1 MDEEELEQSN
11 KKITIDNFFESISSI
26 DEVANRALQQSQEN
40 FNLVSVNSNLLQGL
54 EESIQLIESDIQ
66 QITNY
71 FIVQQDQ
78 RRKQLEIRE
87 QELSKRQDISQK
99 QIGGR
104 LQDVAPFENRPRNF
118 GDSLLQGAAGLA
130 QNTIRPFIGPG
141 VILGLSGLLG
151 FKDGG
156 EPPINKPSIVGEEGP
171 EIFVPKTSGTII
183 PNNITNE
190 LNTNNIIN
198 ESNTSNFAN
207 ELNTN
212 NIINKLNTINF
223 ASNFTN
229 QSNTNNFTNNFTN
242 ELNTNNFTNNFTN
255 ELNKSDFTNNFTNN
269 FLAQNIQNNN
279 QTNINKKINTQALLN
294 TISVAEGTAK
304 GGYGTIYGGTDDNPI
319 TVPELAAGE
328 MTINQVLNMMK
339 TGKIE
344 RTRMVENDKGE
355 MVEEKYMADVGYGKE
370 KNVGATGRYQFIP
383 DTLKEEV
390 GVMMKKD
397 KDLSLDSLLTPQ
409 LQDKLIL
416 QRLKEKR
423 KIDFGNL
430 EGGIKNITID
440 KLSEEFESFPNL
452 LPGSVSIG
460 DKDLGPVKGRTD
472 QSFYDIKGDK
482 APVRSEEFIKSVFE
496 SQVDKLT
503 LPPNEDLSA
512 ITLPPISS
520 GGNDEPIETT
530 SPTFETSNSQSDQ
543 ITGTESGIPFIDVIS
558 NPFLS
563 VV

>member
-11 KKITIDNFFESISSI
+11 KRITIDNFFESISSI

-54 EESIQLIESDIQ
+54 EQSIQLIESDIQ

-99 QIGGR
+99 RIDDK
-104 LQDVAPFENRPRNF
+104 LQDVAPFEDRPRNF
-118 GDSLLQGAAGLA
+118 GESLLQGAAGLA
-130 QNTIRPFIGPG
+130 QDITRPFIGPG
-141 VILGLSGLLG
+141 VVLGLSGLLG
-151 FKDGG
+151 FKDCG
-156 EPPINKPSIVGEEGP
+156 EPPINQPAIVGEEGP
-171 EIFVPKTSGTII
+171 EIFIPKTPGTII
-183 PNNITNE
+183 PN
-190 LNTNNIIN
+190 
-198 ESNTSNFAN
+198 
-207 ELNTN
+207 
-212 NIINKLNTINF
+212 
-223 ASNFTN
+223 
-229 QSNTNNFTNNFTN
+229 
-242 ELNTNNFTNNFTN
+242 
-255 ELNKSDFTNNFTNN
+255 D
-269 FLAQNIQNNN
+269 
-279 QTNINKKINTQALLN
+279 KKINVRALLN

-319 TVPELAAGE
+319 TVPELASGE
-328 MTINQVLNMMK
+328 MTIGQVLNMMK
-339 TGKIE
+339 TGEIE
-344 RTRMVENDKGE
+344 RTRMIENDKGE

-370 KNVGATGRYQFIP
+370 NNVGATGRYQFIP
-383 DTLKEEV
+383 EALEEEV
-390 GVMMKKD
+390 GVMMGKD
-397 KDLSLDSLLTPQ
+397 ENFSYDTLFTPEI
-409 LQDKLIL
+409 QDKLIL

-423 KIDFGNL
+423 NIDFDKLNK
-430 EGGIKNITID
+430 EGLTTRAID

-452 LPGSVSIG
+452 LPGPRK
-460 DKDLGPVKGRTD
+460 DDLGPVKGRTD

-520 GGNDEPIETT
+520 GSGDEPIEVTPP
-530 SPTFETSNSQSDQ
+530 SFGSSNSLSDQ
-543 ITGTESGIPFIDVIS
+543 ITGTESGIAFIDVIS

>member
-99 QIGGR
+99 RIDDK
-104 LQDVAPFENRPRNF
+104 LQDVAPFEDRPRNF
-118 GDSLLQGAAGLA
+118 GESLLQGAAGLA
-130 QNTIRPFIGPG
+130 QDITRPFIGPG
-141 VILGLSGLLG
+141 VVLGLSGLLG

-156 EPPINKPSIVGEEGP
+156 EPPINQPAIVGEEGP
-171 EIFVPKTSGTII
+171 EIFIPKTPGTII
-183 PNNITNE
+183 PN
-190 LNTNNIIN
+190 
-198 ESNTSNFAN
+198 
-207 ELNTN
+207 
-212 NIINKLNTINF
+212 
-223 ASNFTN
+223 
-229 QSNTNNFTNNFTN
+229 
-242 ELNTNNFTNNFTN
+242 
-255 ELNKSDFTNNFTNN
+255 D
-269 FLAQNIQNNN
+269 
-279 QTNINKKINTQALLN
+279 KKINVRALLN

-319 TVPELAAGE
+319 TVPELASGE
-328 MTINQVLNMMK
+328 MTIGQVLNMMK
-339 TGKIE
+339 TGEIE
-344 RTRMVENDKGE
+344 RTRMIENDKGE

-370 KNVGATGRYQFIP
+370 NNVGATGKYQFIP
-383 DTLKEEV
+383 AALEEEV
-390 GVMMKKD
+390 GVMMGKD
-397 KDLSLDSLLTPQ
+397 KNFSYDTKFTPE
-409 LQDKLIL
+409 LQDKLML

-423 KIDFGNL
+423 NIDFDKLNK
-430 EGGIKNITID
+430 EGLTTGAID

-452 LPGSVSIG
+452 LPGPRK
-460 DKDLGPVKGRTD
+460 DDLGPVKGRTD

-482 APVRSEEFIKSVFE
+482 APVRSEEYIKSVFE
-496 SQVDKLT
+496 SEVDKLT
-503 LPPNEDLSA
+503 PPPNEDLST
-512 ITLPPISS
+512 ITLPPIGGGEDMSPVAQAPAFSESS
-520 GGNDEPIETT
+520 ITTDE
-530 SPTFETSNSQSDQ
+530 
-543 ITGTESGIPFIDVIS
+543 ITGTDSSIPFIEVIS

-563 VV
+563 IV

>member
-11 KKITIDNFFESISSI
+11 KRITIDNFFESISSI

-54 EESIQLIESDIQ
+54 EQSIQLIESDIQ

-99 QIGGR
+99 RIGDK
-104 LQDVAPFENRPRNF
+104 LQDATPFESRPRNF
-118 GDSLLQGAAGLA
+118 GESLRQGAVNLA
-130 QNTIRPFIGPG
+130 QDITRPFIGPG
-141 VILGLSGLLG
+141 VVLGLSGLLG

-156 EPPINKPSIVGEEGP
+156 EPPINQPAIVGEEGP
-171 EIFVPKTSGTII
+171 EIFIPKTPGTII
-183 PNNITNE
+183 PN
-190 LNTNNIIN
+190 
-198 ESNTSNFAN
+198 
-207 ELNTN
+207 
-212 NIINKLNTINF
+212 
-223 ASNFTN
+223 
-229 QSNTNNFTNNFTN
+229 
-242 ELNTNNFTNNFTN
+242 
-255 ELNKSDFTNNFTNN
+255 D
-269 FLAQNIQNNN
+269 
-279 QTNINKKINTQALLN
+279 KKINVRALLN

-319 TVPELAAGE
+319 TVPELASGE
-328 MTINQVLNMMK
+328 MTIGQVLNMMK
-339 TGKIE
+339 TGEIE
-344 RTRMVENDKGE
+344 RTRMIENDKGE

-370 KNVGATGRYQFIP
+370 NNVGATGKYQFIP
-383 DTLKEEV
+383 AALEEEV
-390 GVMMKKD
+390 GVMMGKD
-397 KDLSLDSLLTPQ
+397 KNFSYDTKFTPEV
-409 LQDKLIL
+409 QDKLML

-423 KIDFGNL
+423 NIDFDKLNK
-430 EGGIKNITID
+430 EGLTTRAID

-452 LPGSVSIG
+452 LPGPRK
-460 DKDLGPVKGRTD
+460 DDLGPVKGRTD

-520 GGNDEPIETT
+520 GSGDEPIEVTPP
-530 SPTFETSNSQSDQ
+530 SFGSSNSLSDQ
-543 ITGTESGIPFIDVIS
+543 ITGTESGIAFIDVIS

>member
-11 KKITIDNFFESISSI
+11 KRITIDNFFESISSI

-54 EESIQLIESDIQ
+54 EQSIQLIESDIQ

-99 QIGGR
+99 RIGDK
-104 LQDVAPFENRPRNF
+104 LQDATPFESRPRNF
-118 GDSLLQGAAGLA
+118 GESLRQGAVNLA
-130 QNTIRPFIGPG
+130 QDITRPFIGPG
-141 VILGLSGLLG
+141 VVLGLSGLLG

-156 EPPINKPSIVGEEGP
+156 EPPINQPAIVGEEGP
-171 EIFVPKTSGTII
+171 EIFIPKTPGTII
-183 PNNITNE
+183 PN
-190 LNTNNIIN
+190 
-198 ESNTSNFAN
+198 
-207 ELNTN
+207 
-212 NIINKLNTINF
+212 
-223 ASNFTN
+223 
-229 QSNTNNFTNNFTN
+229 
-242 ELNTNNFTNNFTN
+242 
-255 ELNKSDFTNNFTNN
+255 D
-269 FLAQNIQNNN
+269 
-279 QTNINKKINTQALLN
+279 KKINVRALLN

-319 TVPELAAGE
+319 TVPELASGE
-328 MTINQVLNMMK
+328 MTIGQVLNMMK
-339 TGKIE
+339 TGEIE
-344 RTRMVENDKGE
+344 RTRMIENDKGE

-370 KNVGATGRYQFIP
+370 NNVGATGKYQFIP
-383 DTLKEEV
+383 AALEEEV
-390 GVMMKKD
+390 GVMMGKD
-397 KDLSLDSLLTPQ
+397 KNFSYDTKFTPEV
-409 LQDKLIL
+409 QDKLML

-423 KIDFGNL
+423 NIDFDKLNK
-430 EGGIKNITID
+430 EGLTTRAID

-452 LPGSVSIG
+452 LPGPRK
-460 DKDLGPVKGRTD
+460 DDLGPVKGRTD

-512 ITLPPISS
+512 ITLPPISIGS
-520 GGNDEPIETT
+520 GDEPIEVTPP
-530 SPTFETSNSQSDQ
+530 SFGSSNSLSDQ
-543 ITGTESGIPFIDVIS
+543 ITGTESGIAFIDVIS

>member
-54 EESIQLIESDIQ
+54 EQSIQLIESDIQ

-99 QIGGR
+99 RIGDK
-104 LQDVAPFENRPRNF
+104 LQDATPFESRPRNF
-118 GDSLLQGAAGLA
+118 GESLLQGAASLA
-130 QNTIRPFIGPG
+130 QDVTRPFIGPG

-156 EPPINKPSIVGEEGP
+156 EPPINQPAIVGEEGP
-171 EIFVPKTSGTII
+171 EIFIPKTPGTII
-183 PNNITNE
+183 PN
-190 LNTNNIIN
+190 
-198 ESNTSNFAN
+198 
-207 ELNTN
+207 
-212 NIINKLNTINF
+212 
-223 ASNFTN
+223 
-229 QSNTNNFTNNFTN
+229 
-242 ELNTNNFTNNFTN
+242 
-255 ELNKSDFTNNFTNN
+255 D
-269 FLAQNIQNNN
+269 
-279 QTNINKKINTQALLN
+279 KKINVRALLN

-319 TVPELAAGE
+319 TVPELASGE
-328 MTINQVLNMMK
+328 MTIGQVLNMMK
-339 TGKIE
+339 TGEIE
-344 RTRMVENDKGE
+344 RTRMIENDKGE

-370 KNVGATGRYQFIP
+370 NNVGATGKYQFIP
-383 DTLKEEV
+383 AALEEEV

-409 LQDKLIL
+409 LQDKLML

-423 KIDFGNL
+423 NIDFDKLNK
-430 EGGIKNITID
+430 EGLTTRAID

-452 LPGSVSIG
+452 LPGPRK
-460 DKDLGPVKGRTD
+460 DDLGPVKGRTD

-520 GGNDEPIETT
+520 GSGDEPIEVTPP
-530 SPTFETSNSQSDQ
+530 SFGSSNSLSDQ
-543 ITGTESGIPFIDVIS
+543 ITGTESGIAFIDVIS

>member
-1 MDEEELEQSN
+1 MKIFKKELKHIQ
-11 KKITIDNFFESISSI
+11 NFIFDVDGVFTDGSILIHEDGSMLRTMNTKDGYAI
-26 DEVANRALQQSQEN
+26 KAALQAGFRVCIISGGTNPAVQKRLNDLGVTDVYLGIHDKASVLETY
-40 FNLVSVNSNLLQGL
+40 FAEYNLKASESLLQGL
-54 EESIQLIESDIQ
+54 AENIRAIQEDIGS
-66 QITNY
+66 ITNY
-71 FIVQQDQ
+71 FIIQQNVRQ
-78 RRKQLEIRE
+78 KQTELKE
-87 QELSKRQDISQK
+87 QELAKQEDFQQK
-99 QIGGR
+99 QIDNRQKGV
-104 LQDVAPFENRPRNF
+104 QDELPFGKQRTNLMQ
-118 GDSLLQGAAGLA
+118 SLTQGVTSLA
-130 QNTIRPFIGPG
+130 SDAVQPFINPS
-141 VILGLSGLLG
+141 IFLGLSFLAG

-156 EPPINKPSIVGEEGP
+156 EPPINQPSIVGEEGP
-171 EIFVPKTSGTII
+171 EIFVPKVAGTIL
-183 PNNITNE
+183 PNNITNQV
-190 LNTNNIIN
+190 
-198 ESNTSNFAN
+198 NTSNFA
-207 ELNTN
+207 
-212 NIINKLNTINF
+212 
-223 ASNFTN
+223 S
-229 QSNTNNFTNNFTN
+229 
-242 ELNTNNFTNNFTN
+242 
-255 ELNKSDFTNNFTNN
+255 NFTNN
-269 FLAQNIQNNN
+269 FLAQNIQNKN
-279 QTNINKKINTQALLN
+279 QTNVNKKINTQALLN
-294 TISVAEGTAK
+294 TISAAEGTAK

-328 MTINQVLNMMK
+328 MTINQVLNMMR

-370 KNVGATGRYQFIP
+370 NNVGATGKYQFIP
-383 DTLKEEV
+383 AALEEEV
-390 GVMMKKD
+390 GVMMGKD
-397 KDLSLDSLLTPQ
+397 KNFSYDTKFTPEV
-409 LQDKLIL
+409 QDKLML

-423 KIDFGNL
+423 NIDFDKLNK
-430 EGGIKNITID
+430 EGLTTRAID

-452 LPGSVSIG
+452 LPGPRK
-460 DKDLGPVKGRTD
+460 DDLGPVKGRTD

-543 ITGTESGIPFIDVIS
+543 ITGTESGIAFIDVIS

>member
-1 MDEEELEQSN
+1 
-11 KKITIDNFFESISSI
+11 
-26 DEVANRALQQSQEN
+26 
-40 FNLVSVNSNLLQGL
+40 
-54 EESIQLIESDIQ
+54 
-66 QITNY
+66 
-71 FIVQQDQ
+71 
-78 RRKQLEIRE
+78 
-87 QELSKRQDISQK
+87 
-99 QIGGR
+99 
-104 LQDVAPFENRPRNF
+104 
-118 GDSLLQGAAGLA
+118 
-130 QNTIRPFIGPG
+130 
-141 VILGLSGLLG
+141 
-151 FKDGG
+151 
-156 EPPINKPSIVGEEGP
+156 VGEEGP

-212 NIINKLNTINF
+212 NIINESNTSNFASNFTNQSNTNNF

-370 KNVGATGRYQFIP
+370 NNVGATGKYQFIP
-383 DTLKEEV
+383 AALEEEV

-409 LQDKLIL
+409 LQDKLML

-482 APVRSEEFIKSVFE
+482 APVRSEKFIKSVFE